1 MASDNYHSGEKTQH
15 EHLDIKIIINEE
27 YARLAPVISESEY
40 KTIKHSIK
48 QDGQHVPVIINQKGE
63 ILDGHTRF
71 KACKEIGIAPRTMMR
86 EEFEDPLLE
95 KQFIIDI
102 NRNRR
107 HLNPFQRIEL
117 ECKYETIESE
127 LAKKRMFAHKKVDPV
142 SDEGQGVSV
151 ELSLSSNSSTDEDT
165 LVKLYQ
171 GQDTVSSQRADREQK
186 KKGLID
192 PVTGVCV

>member
-1 MASDNYHSGEKTQH
+1 MASVKTQH
-15 EHLDIKIIINEE
+15 EESDINIRINEE
-27 YARLAPVISESEY
+27 YARLVPVISESGYE
-40 KTIKHSIK
+40 TIKQSIK
-48 QDGQHVPVIINQKGE
+48 QDGQHIPVIINQTGE
-63 ILDGHTRF
+63 ILDGYTRF
-71 KACKEIGIAPRTMMR
+71 KACNELGIAPRTMMR

-127 LAKKRMFAHKKVDPV
+127 LAKKRMLAGKKINPMSNHVQKP
-142 SDEGQGVSV
+142 SV
-151 ELSLSSNSSTDEDT
+151 ELSSDSFSEDT
-165 LVKLYQ
+165 LVQNYTRI
-171 GQDTVSSQRADREQK
+171 QDTVTSQRADREQK